1 MAGIIKAA
9 EPKEPTAT
17 GTLKAFHFDDV
28 GQSYL
33 TRVRTEAARLVAD
46 ARGQAAKIK
55 TEAMEQGRQAAIEA
69 AQATLRARLDQQLT
83 SVLSALGEAA
93 ESIAHSRQA
102 WQQHWEHHAVELA
115 TAIAQRLCRQE
126 LSRRPDISAEWIRE
140 ALAMAAG
147 NGSIVLRLN
156 ADDHTTLTTQ
166 VEAIAS
172 RLTGLGPVQIVS
184 DPNISPG
191 GCRVDTEFGSLD
203 QQLEVQL
210 ARLTQELLD

>member
-9 EPKEPTAT
+9 ERKAPATT

-33 TRVRTEAARLVAD
+33 SRVRTEAARLVAD
-46 ARGQAAKIK
+46 ARGQVAKIK
-55 TEAMEQGRQAAIEA
+55 AEAMEQGRQAAIEA
-69 AQATLRARLDQQLT
+69 AQASLRARLDQQLT
-83 SVLSALGEAA
+83 SVLTALADAA

-102 WQQHWEHHAVELA
+102 WQQHWERHAIELA

-126 LSRRPDISAEWIRE
+126 LSRRPEITAEWIRE

-147 NGSIVLRLN
+147 NGNIVLRLN
-156 ADDHTTLTTQ
+156 PDDHATLTTQ

-172 RLTGLGPVQIVS
+172 RLTGLGRVQIVG
-184 DPNISPG
+184 DGAITPG

-203 QQLEVQL
+203 QQLEAQL
-210 ARLTQELLD
+210 ARLAQELLD

>member
-9 EPKEPTAT
+9 ERTESRAT

-28 GQSYL
+28 GQTYL
-33 TRVRTEAARLVAD
+33 SRVRTEAARLVAE

-55 TEAMEQGRQAAIEA
+55 AEAMEQGRQAAIDA
-69 AQATLRARLDQQLT
+69 AQAALRAQLDQQLV
-83 SVLSALGEAA
+83 SVLAALGEAA
-93 ESIAHSRQA
+93 GSIAHSRQA
-102 WQQHWEHHAVELA
+102 WQQYWERHAVELA

-126 LSRRPDISAEWIRE
+126 LSRRPEIAAEWIRE

-147 NGSIVLRLN
+147 NGRLVLRLN
-156 ADDHTTLTTQ
+156 PSDHASLATQ
-166 VEAIAS
+166 AEAIAS
-172 RLTGLGPVQIVS
+172 RLTGLGPVQILA
-184 DPNISPG
+184 DPAITPG
-191 GCRVDTEFGSLD
+191 GCRVETEFGSLD